1 MITRQI
7 SVRGRVQGVG
17 FRDAL
22 QREARRLGVTG
33 WVRNRTDGSVEAVLQ
48 GSPEAVEKII
58 VWARRG
64 PRAALVAADR
74 TGLPESGARAA
85 LRSAGHTS
93 EIQSRFEPVCRLVLD
108 KRRLS
113 NDPYCYDLVQA
124 ASYRG

>member
-33 WVRNRTDGSVEAVLQ
+33 WGRRRAAGSVEAVLQ

-64 PRAALVAADR
+64 PRAGLVAAVR
-74 TGLPESGARAA
+74 PGPPATEFGR
-85 LRSAGHTS
+85 RF
-93 EIQSRFEPVCRLVLD
+93 SRFELCAMLLALLRVFKGFTTD
-108 KRRLS
+108 YS
-113 NDPYCYDLVQA
+113 YEWQA
-124 ASYRG
+124 